1 MRDGLW
7 TVRWSFPRRGRG
19 RQAAAQQIPY
29 NPWLRERLSY
39 PWARLHVLSRT
50 AAPNTPFQDKPV
62 STDRR
67 TFLKASALAS
77 AALGLDALPGISS
90 GETPSTETIRVE
102 RAAKS
107 LSILILGGTGFTG
120 PEQVEYAIARGHKVT
135 LINRNK
141 TRPDF
146 FKGRVEQL
154 IGDLNGDMSALKG
167 MKFDV
172 VIDNPTTAPA
182 WVRNAAQYL
191 EGNTNHYIF
200 ISTISAYAS
209 DKNVW
214 ADESDPT
221 HTMPPG
227 LDPYVD
233 MNTLKPEDRGQY
245 YGPLKAY
252 SEKEVEKHYPGMNT
266 IIRPGLIIG
275 PLDKSDRFT
284 YWPYRID
291 KGGEVLA
298 PGTSSDPV
306 QVIDSR
312 DLAEWTVRMAENRT
326 LGTFNGTG
334 PVKPLTMAELLYGV
348 KAVTTAGAQ
357 FTWVPADF
365 LREQKISAWRHMP
378 VWVPDGPNNAAF
390 SRRSIAKALAAGLT
404 FRPLAVT
411 AKDTLD
417 WNKTRPATELQALA
431 DGKIAGISA
440 QREADVLAAWKAKQA
455 ATK

>member
-1 MRDGLW
+1 
-7 TVRWSFPRRGRG
+7 
-19 RQAAAQQIPY
+19 
-29 NPWLRERLSY
+29 
-39 PWARLHVLSRT
+39 
-50 AAPNTPFQDKPV
+50 V

-77 AALGLDALPGISS
+77 AALGLDALPGISF

-365 LREQKISAWRHMP
+365 LREQKIRAWRDMP
-378 VWVPDGPNNAAF
+378 TWIPPEGEQIGF
-390 SRRSIAKALAAGLT
+390 SSWSNAKAVAKGLT

-411 AKDTLD
+411 AKDTLE
-417 WNKTRPATELQALA
+417 WHKTRPEAERKAMDEGA
-431 DGKIAGISA
+431 RAGISA
-440 QREADVLAAWKAKQA
+440 AKEAAVLAAWKAKQKTA
-455 ATK
+455 P